1 MIQEKDDFTQGRIL
15 PKFFRFV
22 LPVLG
27 ALLLQAAYGATD
39 LAVVGWFGDKTGTA
53 AVGTGSAVM
62 QLVTVI
68 IAGVTMGATVV
79 IGQLLGERK
88 PEDAGRAI
96 GSSVWLFGG
105 LAVILTIL
113 MELLTEPLVR
123 LMNAPEEAF
132 LQTVTYVR
140 ICSAGIVLITAYNG
154 ISGVFRGLGNSRL
167 PLLFVAIAAAFN
179 VAGDFILVGAFR
191 MDVAGAAIATVA
203 AQGLSVVLSLLIIR
217 RHQMPFTMNRAS
229 MRPDRRLI
237 RRILRVGTPIALQ
250 DALVHLSFLL
260 INSAV
265 NAIGIEQSA
274 GYGVAERVTAFIFL
288 VPSAVMAGVSAFV
301 AQNMGAVKRDRAKK
315 TTFLAMG
322 IGCAFG
328 VLLFCAGFFGG
339 EILSGLFSH
348 ELDVVEQ
355 SAMYLRGFSAD
366 CLLTCVLFAFIGYFN
381 GCGKTVYVMIQ
392 GITSSFLFRVPLS
405 WLFARIPGA
414 TLTTIGFAAPIATV
428 YGIVFCIVCYFLM
441 ERKEKKLV

>member
-203 AQGLSVVLSLLIIR
+203 AQGLSVRQTEALVKRLTTEKKEREPSIEEITHKLHAHIAEEELAQSLGRGVKIVAGR
-217 RHQMPFTMNRAS
+217 KKG
-229 MRPDRRLI
+229 
-237 RRILRVGTPIALQ
+237 RIELDYYDMDDLNDLL
-250 DALVHLSFLL
+250 DALGTLQQRK
-260 INSAV
+260 N
-265 NAIGIEQSA
+265 G
-274 GYGVAERVTAFIFL
+274 GT
-288 VPSAVMAGVSAFV
+288 
-301 AQNMGAVKRDRAKK
+301 KK
-315 TTFLAMG
+315 
-322 IGCAFG
+322 
-328 VLLFCAGFFGG
+328 
-339 EILSGLFSH
+339 
-348 ELDVVEQ
+348 
-355 SAMYLRGFSAD
+355 
-366 CLLTCVLFAFIGYFN
+366 
-381 GCGKTVYVMIQ
+381 
-392 GITSSFLFRVPLS
+392 
-405 WLFARIPGA
+405 
-414 TLTTIGFAAPIATV
+414 
-428 YGIVFCIVCYFLM
+428 
-441 ERKEKKLV
+441 

>member
-191 MDVAGAAIATVA
+191 CRHCYGCGAGA
-203 AQGLSVVLSLLIIR
+203 
-217 RHQMPFTMNRAS
+217 
-229 MRPDRRLI
+229 
-237 RRILRVGTPIALQ
+237 
-250 DALVHLSFLL
+250 
-260 INSAV
+260 
-265 NAIGIEQSA
+265 
-274 GYGVAERVTAFIFL
+274 ERGS
-288 VPSAVMAGVSAFV
+288 VPSHYSAAPNDVYHEPCKYAPGQKADPPDSPCGNPDCPAGRI
-301 AQNMGAVKRDRAKK
+301 GAS
-315 TTFLAMG
+315 
-322 IGCAFG
+322 
-328 VLLFCAGFFGG
+328 FFP
-339 EILSGLFSH
+339 S
-348 ELDVVEQ
+348 DQ
-355 SAMYLRGFSAD
+355 LRGQRHRD
-366 CLLTCVLFAFIGYFN
+366 
-381 GCGKTVYVMIQ
+381 
-392 GITSSFLFRVPLS
+392 
-405 WLFARIPGA
+405 
-414 TLTTIGFAAPIATV
+414 
-428 YGIVFCIVCYFLM
+428 
-441 ERKEKKLV
+441 